1 MIYII
6 IDTKNS
12 DTILP
17 RKLSGNFALGL
28 FLSLSSCDIIPLP
41 LPLRNAI
48 INNIILYKDN

>member
-28 FLSLSSCDIIPLP
+28 FLSLSSRDIIPLP

-48 INNIILYKDN
+48 INNIIL